1 MPTFPKQH
9 ERVCRVVAEIVEEA
23 EQATPPEV
31 QAAILRD
38 AADRIDETKDDFP
51 IAVRNG
57 VTWATAEL
65 RRSAAALVR
74 AVDEQR
80 SVIAYRAPGLDV
92 IYCVQCRPEDDRFMG
107 MESDDLPD
115 GGICANCD
123 TDVLIRVK
131 PSPCPRCGE
140 DVSGYQPDDLVYRV
154 GDKRPYCS
162 GECVVAAYRVN
173 APTVEHSDAEL
184 VEAAREIGLV
194 EPEKAP
200 EIVAAARRFLAQSG
214 VDTPGCNCGHKGAG
228 PAWHLKTCAWTKTLN
243 VPHPDEVTRGT
254 P

>member
-1 MPTFPKQH
+1 MLGSEADRLRKDWIEMRDRA
-9 ERVCRVVAEIVEEA
+9 ERAEAKLRRLTGEGEARTVAY
-23 EQATPPEV
+23 
-31 QAAILRD
+31 QAAD
-38 AADRIDETKDDFP
+38 
-51 IAVRNG
+51 
-57 VTWATAEL
+57 
-65 RRSAAALVR
+65 
-74 AVDEQR
+74 
-80 SVIAYRAPGLDV
+80 LDV
-92 IYCVQCRPEDDRFMG
+92 LYCVQCCPEDDRFLG
-107 MESDDLPD
+107 VESDDLPD

-140 DVSGYQPDDLVYRV
+140 DVSGYRPDDLVYRV

-162 GECVVAAYRVN
+162 GECVVAAHRAN
-173 APTVEHSDAEL
+173 APTADLSDDEL
-184 VEAAREIGLV
+184 VEAARGIGLV

-200 EIVAAARRFLAQSG
+200 GIVDAARRFLAQSG
-214 VDTPGCNCGHKGAG
+214 VDTPGCDCGHKGAG